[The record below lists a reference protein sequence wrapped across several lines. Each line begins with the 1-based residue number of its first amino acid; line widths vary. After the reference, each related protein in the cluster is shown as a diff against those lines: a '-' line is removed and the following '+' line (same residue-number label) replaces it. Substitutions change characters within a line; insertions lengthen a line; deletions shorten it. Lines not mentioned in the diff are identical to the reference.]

1 MLMTFLQVKYFRW
14 CGKDGLELEGDTG
27 KDALLE
33 FTDYGAI
40 IPALRMNNT
49 FLGEHEIKVGGKRPH
64 FVLDLTR
71 PAPRSTTPP
80 RLSRSRRPRVTRTLS
95 RRSRRR

>member
-1 MLMTFLQVKYFRW
+1 MMMTFLQVKYFRW

-49 FLGEHEIKVGGKRPH
+49 FLGEHEIKVG
-64 FVLDLTR
+64 
-71 PAPRSTTPP
+71 
-80 RLSRSRRPRVTRTLS
+80 
-95 RRSRRR
+95 